1 MVMIEMPSSRCLKK
15 NLELSNMKKV
25 IILLGVPGSGKGTQ
39 AKRLAIKS
47 GYAHIATGDLLRALA
62 ADPEASEEDEKNLEA
77 MKQGKLV
84 PSDFVFSITS
94 KEIAK
99 HLDAGSG
106 VVLDGVSRSVEQARL
121 YQGFFESRGISSE
134 VIAVEI
140 ALSDEEALE
149 RLSTRLEFAKQGK
162 AVPGTDIEQARSDD
176 DPQIVKQRIADQG
189 NTALLPITDYY
200 ESIGHLSRVEGSKSI
215 DEVEEL
221 IQKAIF

>member
-1 MVMIEMPSSRCLKK
+1 
-15 NLELSNMKKV
+15 MKKV

-39 AKRLAIKS
+39 AKRLAKKS
-47 GYAHIATGDLLRALA
+47 GYAHIATGNLLRALA
-62 ADPEASEEDEKNLEA
+62 ADPEAPEEDKKNLEA

-106 VVLDGVSRSVEQARL
+106 VVLDGVSRSVEQARM
-121 YQGFFESRGISSE
+121 YQGFFESRSLNGD
-134 VIAVEI
+134 VVAVEI
-140 ALSDEEALE
+140 ALSDQEALS

-162 AVPGTDIEQARSDD
+162 AVPGTDVEQARSDD

-189 NTALLPITDYY
+189 NAALSPITDYY
-200 ESIGHLSRVEGSKSI
+200 DSIGQLKRVDGSKTI
-215 DEVEEL
+215 DEVEVL
-221 IQKAIF
+221 IQKAID